1 MNPFSLTIDQLA
13 LIEKPLHS
21 KIFLEGPAGAGKTTV
36 GVERLLYLMA
46 QGVRGDS
53 ILLMAPQRTLA
64 GPYYEALRHPGVVA
78 GGAVPVLTVGGL
90 AQRMVELFWPLA
102 AGPAGFAHPDRP
114 PLFLTLETAQ
124 YFMAR
129 LVQPMLDQGHFEG
142 VAVAPNRLYSQVL
155 DNLNKAAAVGFPH
168 TEIGARLKEAWV
180 GEASQ
185 WRVYDDS
192 QEAAL
197 RFRRYCLEHN
207 LLDFSLQL
215 EVFLKHLW
223 GEPLCR
229 EYLRGAFQHL
239 IADNIEE
246 DVPVAHDL
254 LREWLPELESA
265 LLIYDQGA
273 GYRVFLGAD
282 PASAYQLKGL
292 CDEQVV
298 LAGSLV
304 TTAPL
309 QELAD
314 RLGGALLGQPLHL
327 LREGEQPEIYPQVL
341 SFKQHHYF
349 PQMIDWVAEQISRLV
364 REQGL
369 LAQDI
374 AVLSPYL
381 TDALR
386 FSLADRLEREGI
398 PVRSHRPS
406 RALREESAT
415 HCLLT
420 LAAIAHPGWA
430 SSKSSAF
437 RPTKFDVAYALLQ
450 AIDGLDLVRAQ
461 LLSEIV
467 YRLKDGAPVLSSFDH
482 IRGEMQERITYV
494 SGQRYENLRA
504 WIQAYIDGPPDE
516 LDHFLS
522 RLFGEVL
529 SQPGYRFHRDFTA
542 GEVAA
547 NLVDSA
553 RGFRWA
559 VGENLPEDGHSLGQE
574 YIDMVQQGVVAA
586 QYIRSWQLQSAEAVL
601 LAPAYTFLMYN
612 RPVRVQFWLDV
623 GSRGWF
629 ERLYQPLTHPYV
641 LSRSWPPSTPW
652 TDNDELSAN
661 QQSLHRLTLGL
672 LRRCGEAL
680 YLGLSDLNE
689 QGYEQQGP
697 LLKAFNRI
705 LRGRK
710 EPSGG
715 L

>member
-1 MNPFSLTIDQLA
+1 MNQFSLTADQIA
-13 LIEKPLHS
+13 LIEKPIRS

-78 GGAVPVLTVGGL
+78 GGVVPVLTIGGL
-90 AQRMVELFWPLA
+90 AQRMVELFWPLVA
-102 AGPAGFAHPDRP
+102 EQAGFAQPDQAP
-114 PLFLTLETAQ
+114 VFLTLETAQ

-129 LVQPMLDQGHFEG
+129 VVQPMLETGHFEG
-142 VAVAPNRLYSQVL
+142 VALSPNRLYSQVL

-168 TEIGARLKEAWV
+168 TQIGTRLKEAWI
-180 GEASQ
+180 GEARQ
-185 WRVYDDS
+185 LRVYDDA

-215 EVFLKHLW
+215 EVFINHLW
-223 GEPLCR
+223 SEPICR
-229 EYLRGAFQHL
+229 DYLRHTFHHV

-246 DVPVAHDL
+246 DIPVAHDL
-254 LREWLPELESA
+254 LWEWLPEFASA

-282 PASAYQLKGL
+282 PNSAYRLKEL
-292 CDEQVV
+292 CSEQVI
-298 LAGSLV
+298 LPESHV
-304 TTAPL
+304 TSQPL
-309 QELAD
+309 QNLAD
-314 RLGGALLGQPLHL
+314 TLGQAILQQPLHL
-327 LREGEQPEIYPQVL
+327 LREGGGPESFPQVL
-341 SFKQHHYF
+341 KFKQHHYF
-349 PQMIDWVAEQISRLV
+349 PQMIDWVAEEISCLV
-364 REQGL
+364 QEGGL
-369 LAQDI
+369 SPGEI

-386 FSLADRLEREGI
+386 FSLTDRLEREGI

-406 RALREESAT
+406 RALREEPAT

-420 LAAIAHPGWA
+420 LAALAHPGW
-430 SSKSSAF
+430 SSAKSSAF
-437 RPTKFDVAYALLQ
+437 RPSKFDVAYALLQ

-467 YRLKDGAPVLSSFDH
+467 YRLVDGAPSLSSFDL
-482 IRGEMQERITYV
+482 IRSEMQERITYLC
-494 SGQRYENLRA
+494 GQRYENLRA
-504 WIQAYIDGPPDE
+504 WIQKYIDGTPDE

-529 SQPGYRFHRDFTA
+529 SQPGYRFHQDYVA

-553 RGFRWA
+553 RNFRWA
-559 VGENLPEDGHSLGQE
+559 VGDAPPEDGRSLGQE
-574 YIDMVQQGVVAA
+574 YIEMVQQGVVAA
-586 QYIRSWQLQSAEAVL
+586 QYIRSWQLQPAEAVL

-629 ERLYQPLTHPYV
+629 ERLYQPLTHPHV
-641 LSRSWPPSTPW
+641 LSRRWSASTGW
-652 TDNDELSAN
+652 TDHDELTAN
-661 QQSLHRLTLGL
+661 QQVLHRLSLGL
-672 LRRCGEAL
+672 LRRCREML

-705 LRGRK
+705 LRDRK
-710 EPSGG
+710 AQGNG
-715 L
+715 I